1 MDTKK
6 KILIVDDEETIAWGI
21 SKTLAQSTDL
31 GVETAY
37 TVKASQALT
46 MLSTEKYDLVITDIR
61 MPEMSGIDLLK
72 EVKERYPETGVIIMT
87 AYGSTEVQQEA
98 SKRGSIYYIE
108 KPFDIKVLKKA
119 ISDFFAK
126 KQEIKPN
133 NLKEELTGSEDSFKG
148 NIGSLQLMD
157 VVQMNCLGRIT
168 CTLKV
173 ADGQKDGIIVFKKG
187 DIVHAET
194 SGMVGK
200 EAFFNI
206 AGWKGGSFD
215 MINEIST
222 QVTILDH
229 WEQLLIEALQVL
241 DDGSQD
247 NVSGDDDFDF
257 DFGQPPSGTTVKA
270 SAVEDAPLAPVSPVD
285 TNMDMTPNMEPA
297 NDTSNLLER
306 MLKKTNADAAF
317 IMTPDGFVID
327 RRLTDESLQIDQSGE
342 NIARTLSAM
351 IALGENMYSGAL
363 DHVVLSFKNKYII
376 VKAIPNSDLLFVISA
391 PSSHKLDNI
400 LPTVEAEAQN
410 LTNLI

>member
-1 MDTKK
+1 VDTKK
-6 KILIVDDEETIAWGI
+6 KVLIVDDEETIAWGI
-21 SKTLAQSTDL
+21 SKTLAQSSDL

-37 TVKASQALT
+37 TVKASQALE
-46 MLSTEKYDLVITDIR
+46 MLGADRYDLVITDIK
-61 MPEMSGIDLLK
+61 MPEMTGIDLLK
-72 EVKERYPETGVIIMT
+72 EVKEKYPDTGVIIMT
-87 AYGSTEVQQEA
+87 AYGSTEVQMEA
-98 SKRGSIYYIE
+98 SKRGSIFYIE

-119 ISDFFAK
+119 ISDFFTKRQTVNPGGAR
-126 KQEIKPN
+126 
-133 NLKEELTGSEDSFKG
+133 EEMTGNEDSFKG

-173 ADGQKDGIIVFKKG
+173 TDGQKDGIIIFKKG

-215 MINEIST
+215 MVNEISA

-247 NVSGDDDFDF
+247 NVAGDDFDF
-257 DFGQPPSGTTVKA
+257 DFGQPPSGTTIKA
-270 SAVEDAPLAPVSPVD
+270 SAAEQAPSAPVSPVE
-285 TNMDMTPNMEPA
+285 TNLDMTPVGDTA
-297 NDTSNLLER
+297 NDASTLMER
-306 MLKKTNADAAF
+306 MLKKTGSDAVF

-327 RRLTDESLQIDQSGE
+327 RKITNEALKIDQSGE
-342 NIARTLSAM
+342 NISRTLSAV
-351 IALGENMYSGAL
+351 IALGENMFSGPL
-363 DHVVLSFKNKYII
+363 NRVVMSFQNKYII
-376 VKAIPNSDLLFVISA
+376 VKAIPNSDLLFVMSA
-391 PSSHKLDNI
+391 PAALRLDDI
-400 LPTVEAEAQN
+400 LPTIEKEAQY